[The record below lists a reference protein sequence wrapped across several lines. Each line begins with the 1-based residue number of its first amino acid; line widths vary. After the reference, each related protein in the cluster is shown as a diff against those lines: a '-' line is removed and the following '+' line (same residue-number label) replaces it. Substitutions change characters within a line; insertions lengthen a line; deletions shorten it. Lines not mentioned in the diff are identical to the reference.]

1 MHIIKPIYI
10 LNTEVNITFYTYKEY
25 NKMIDLEK
33 TSLGRKAKT
42 ITLKDALNTL
52 TEHITDNLSKDENR
66 SVTHKEVELMIAMM
80 RVNSFIR
87 EMK

>member
-1 MHIIKPIYI
+1 
-10 LNTEVNITFYTYKEY
+10 
-25 NKMIDLEK
+25 MINLEE

-42 ITLKDALNTL
+42 ISLKQGLNT
-52 TEHITDNLSKDENR
+52 ITDNIVENLSKDTDR
-66 SVTHKEVELMIAMM
+66 SVTPKEVDLIIAMM

>member
-1 MHIIKPIYI
+1 
-10 LNTEVNITFYTYKEY
+10 
-25 NKMIDLEK
+25 MIDLEK

-42 ITLKDALNTL
+42 ITLKDALNTI
-52 TEHITDNLSKDENR
+52 TEHITDNISKDKDR
-66 SVTHKEVELMIAMM
+66 SATPQEVELIIAMM

>member
-1 MHIIKPIYI
+1 
-10 LNTEVNITFYTYKEY
+10 
-25 NKMIDLEK
+25 MIDLEE

-52 TEHITDNLSKDENR
+52 TEHITDNFSKDKDR
-66 SVTHKEVELMIAMM
+66 SVTPKEVKLIVAMM
-80 RVNSFIR
+80 RINSFIR

>member
-1 MHIIKPIYI
+1 
-10 LNTEVNITFYTYKEY
+10 
-25 NKMIDLEK
+25 MIDLEK

-52 TEHITDNLSKDENR
+52 TEHITDNFSKDKDR
-66 SVTHKEVELMIAMM
+66 SVTPQEVDLIIAMM

>member
-1 MHIIKPIYI
+1 
-10 LNTEVNITFYTYKEY
+10 
-25 NKMIDLEK
+25 MIELEK

-52 TEHITDNLSKDENR
+52 TEHITDNFSKDENR
-66 SVTHKEVELMIAMM
+66 RVTPKEVELIIAMM

>member
-1 MHIIKPIYI
+1 
-10 LNTEVNITFYTYKEY
+10 
-25 NKMIDLEK
+25 MIDLEK

-42 ITLKDALNTL
+42 ITLKQALNTL
-52 TEHITDNLSKDENR
+52 TDNIVDNLSKDENR
-66 SVTHKEVELMIAMM
+66 SVTPKEVELMIAMM

>member
-1 MHIIKPIYI
+1 
-10 LNTEVNITFYTYKEY
+10 
-25 NKMIDLEK
+25 MIDLEK

-42 ITLKDALNTL
+42 ITLKQALNTL
-52 TEHITDNLSKDENR
+52 TDNIVDNLSKDENR
-66 SVTHKEVELMIAMM
+66 SVTPKEVELMVAMM

>member
-1 MHIIKPIYI
+1 MHIRKHKYI
-10 LNTEVNITFYTYKEY
+10 LNIEVNIIFYTYKEY

-42 ITLKDALNTL
+42 ITLKEALNTL
-52 TEHITDNLSKDENR
+52 TEHIVDNLSKDENR
-66 SVTHKEVELMIAMM
+66 SVTPKEAELMIAML
-80 RVNSFIR
+80 RINSFIR

>member
-1 MHIIKPIYI
+1 
-10 LNTEVNITFYTYKEY
+10 
-25 NKMIDLEK
+25 MIDLEK

-42 ITLKDALNTL
+42 ITLKQALNTL
-52 TEHITDNLSKDENR
+52 TDNIVDNLSKDENR
-66 SVTHKEVELMIAMM
+66 SVTPQEVELIIAMM

>member
-1 MHIIKPIYI
+1 
-10 LNTEVNITFYTYKEY
+10 
-25 NKMIDLEK
+25 MIDLEK

-52 TEHITDNLSKDENR
+52 TEHITDNFSKDKDI
-66 SVTHKEVELMIAMM
+66 SVTPKKVELIVAMM
-80 RVNSFIR
+80 RINSFIR

>member
-1 MHIIKPIYI
+1 
-10 LNTEVNITFYTYKEY
+10 
-25 NKMIDLEK
+25 MINLEE

-52 TEHITDNLSKDENR
+52 TEHITNNFSKDKDR
-66 SVTHKEVELMIAMM
+66 SVTPQEVEVIIAMM
-80 RVNSFIR
+80 RINSFIR

>member
-1 MHIIKPIYI
+1 
-10 LNTEVNITFYTYKEY
+10 
-25 NKMIDLEK
+25 MIDLEK

-52 TEHITDNLSKDENR
+52 TDNIVDNLSKDENR
-66 SVTHKEVELMIAMM
+66 SVTPQEVELIIAMM

>member
-1 MHIIKPIYI
+1 
-10 LNTEVNITFYTYKEY
+10 
-25 NKMIDLEK
+25 MINLEE

-42 ITLKDALNTL
+42 ISLKQALNT
-52 TEHITDNLSKDENR
+52 ITDNIVENLSKDTDR
-66 SVTHKEVELMIAMM
+66 SVTPKEVNLIIAMM

>member
-1 MHIIKPIYI
+1 
-10 LNTEVNITFYTYKEY
+10 
-25 NKMIDLEK
+25 MIDLEK

-42 ITLKDALNTL
+42 ITLKEALNII
-52 TEHITDNLSKDENR
+52 TEHITDNFSKDIDR
-66 SVTHKEVELMIAMM
+66 SATAQEVEVIIAMM

>member
-1 MHIIKPIYI
+1 
-10 LNTEVNITFYTYKEY
+10 
-25 NKMIDLEK
+25 MINLEE

-52 TEHITDNLSKDENR
+52 TEHITNNFSKDKDR
-66 SVTHKEVELMIAMM
+66 SVTPKEVKLIVAMM
-80 RVNSFIR
+80 RINSFIR

>member
-1 MHIIKPIYI
+1 
-10 LNTEVNITFYTYKEY
+10 
-25 NKMIDLEK
+25 MINLEK

-42 ITLKDALNTL
+42 ISLKQALNT
-52 TEHITDNLSKDENR
+52 ITDNIVENLSKDTDR
-66 SVTHKEVELMIAMM
+66 SATPKDVDLVIAMM

>member
-1 MHIIKPIYI
+1 
-10 LNTEVNITFYTYKEY
+10 
-25 NKMIDLEK
+25 MINLEE

-52 TEHITDNLSKDENR
+52 TEHITNNFSKDKDR
-66 SVTHKEVELMIAMM
+66 SVTPQEVEVIIAMM
-80 RVNSFIR
+80 RINSFIK